1 MLNVRAD
8 LDRVRKHLD
17 RVQKDVHKA
26 TVRAL
31 NNSAFRISR
40 EVGDEVAGKIDSPSA
55 FTRKSMVVARKAS
68 DGDLSAEVRVK
79 DIQARYLAPL
89 MRGGARVL
97 KPVEQKF
104 MGRPFV
110 PGPGL
115 QLNANGNVPKAT
127 LLALLRAVA
136 SGGKGRFKAA
146 TVFLGKHGVYTREG
160 RRLVPLLVFS
170 RSDPRYRQSIDFE
183 PIAQSI
189 GRRVVVDEFD
199 RAIAS
204 ALRSA

>member
-1 MLNVRAD
+1 MNVRAD

-17 RVQKDVHKA
+17 RVQKDVQKA

-55 FTRKSMVVARKAS
+55 FTRKSMVVARKAN
-68 DGDLSAEVRVK
+68 DGDLSAEVRMK

-115 QLNANGNVPKAT
+115 QLNASGNVPKAT

-136 SGGKGRFKAA
+136 SGGG
-146 TVFLGKHGVYTREG
+146 
-160 RRLVPLLVFS
+160 
-170 RSDPRYRQSIDFE
+170 
-183 PIAQSI
+183 
-189 GRRVVVDEFD
+189 
-199 RAIAS
+199 
-204 ALRSA
+204 